1 MKNMSVETGAAGAFF
16 AKFGFVAGAGMAGA
30 AIMAVLDPPKTR
42 KELFLQGMCA
52 GVGSIVFGPAALSW
66 VAGFLGNALV
76 TTNFAD
82 WALPVYFLVG
92 ALSWGCFGMLVK
104 LRVWIAEKGADKIAD
119 KVE

>member
-1 MKNMSVETGAAGAFF
+1 MSMSVESAGASAFF

-30 AIMAVLDPPKTR
+30 AIMAILDPPKTR

-66 VAGFLGNALV
+66 VAGFLGDALV
-76 TTNFAD
+76 VNNFQD

-92 ALSWGCFGMLVK
+92 SLSWGVFGMLVK
-104 LRVWIAEKGADKIAD
+104 LRVLIKEKGAEKIAEK
-119 KVE
+119 VE